1 MPRPLWAFSANT
13 PGSTLGVF
21 VVYNMTLMDIKASIQ
36 QKLDNLPRQTGVYI
50 MRNAK
55 ERVIY
60 VGKAVNLASR
70 VRSYFHASAQEDAK
84 TRRLVAEIDDLEW
97 IITNSEVEALI
108 LEANLIKKHRPR
120 FNIRLKDDKRYPYLK
135 VTAEEFPKVLI
146 TRRMQRDGGRYFG
159 PYTSTGALRDTLD
172 LLRRLFPYRTCDREI
187 TGQDRRACLY
197 YDLRLCTAP
206 CIGAVDKE
214 LYNATIELLIRF
226 MGGETEEVMADL
238 LAQIQLAAGEMQYER
253 AAQLRDRY
261 QSLQHVM
268 ERQRIITT
276 AAIDQDVVALARDD
290 GNACVEVFFVR
301 NGKLLGREYFVMEG
315 GHHEADEEIV
325 TAFLQQFYTEAAM
338 VPPEILLPAQI
349 AEAAVL
355 EQWLRTKRGDVVYL
369 SVPQEGPGR
378 ELLDLAATNAAET
391 MRMLTAQWEMDQHR
405 SERALGELQE
415 ALSLPR
421 PPVRMECYDISTTQG
436 VEVVGS
442 MVVFEH
448 GVAKKSHYRRFKIR
462 TVVGQDDF
470 ASMREVL
477 MRRFDRWRRINAGEL
492 KGSRGSQAWAMLPD
506 LLIVDGG
513 KGQLSMAVEVLEA
526 FDLLDKVPVVGLA
539 KRHEEIFQPDRRLP
553 VRLEPSDPAILLL
566 RRIRDEAHRFA
577 ITYHR
582 QQRTKRGLASQIDE
596 IPGIGP
602 VKRKALLRH
611 FGSLNEIQK
620 ASVEQLAAAPGIS
633 AVLAANIFD
642 HFERL
647 RQEQAREAEGGEL

>member
-1 MPRPLWAFSANT
+1 
-13 PGSTLGVF
+13 
-21 VVYNMTLMDIKASIQ
+21 MDIKASIQ
-36 QKLDNLPRQTGVYI
+36 QKLGSLPRKTGVYI

-70 VRSYFHASAQEDAK
+70 VRSYFNVSAQENAK

-97 IITNSEVEALI
+97 IITDTEVDALI

-120 FNIRLKDDKRYPYLK
+120 FNVRLKDDKRYPYLK
-135 VTAEEFPKVLI
+135 VTNEDFPKVLI

-197 YDLRLCTAP
+197 HDLQLCMAP
-206 CIGAVDKE
+206 CIGAVDKDR
-214 LYNATIELLIRF
+214 YNATIELLIRF

-238 LAQIQLAAGEMQYER
+238 LAQIQVAATEMQYER

-276 AAIDQDVVALARDD
+276 AATNQDVVALARDD

-325 TAFLQQFYTEAAM
+325 TAFLQQFYTDAAM

-369 SVPQEGPGR
+369 SVPHEGPGK
-378 ELLDLAATNAAET
+378 ELLDLAATNAGET
-391 MRMLTAQWEMDQHR
+391 MRMLKAQWELDQHR
-405 SERALGELQE
+405 SERALAELQE

-462 TVVGQDDF
+462 TVQGQDDF

-477 MRRFDRWRRINAGEL
+477 MRRFDRWRRINDGEL
-492 KGSRGSQAWAMLPD
+492 KGTRGSQAWALLPD

-513 KGQLSMAVEVLEA
+513 KGQLAMAVEVLEA

-539 KRHEEIFQPDRRLP
+539 KRHEEIFKPDRRLP

-582 QQRTKRGLASQIDE
+582 QRRTKRGLASQIDE

-611 FGSLNEIQK
+611 FGSLDEIQK
-620 ASVEQLAAAPGIS
+620 ASVERLAEAPGIS
-633 AVLAANIFD
+633 AVLATNIHD

-647 RQEQAREAEGGEL
+647 RQEKAREAEAGEL